1 MRNLRKTEKSLLA
14 NLDIKNSFENR
25 KFWKTVESLFSDK
38 LMHKEI
44 INFIKKQRIRKTR
57 QQMIKM
63 LPMLLASILAILYLF
78 QVKNYQ
84 FQITPSSVSIYL
96 QKVTKRS
103 VETIVNNF
111 KDHPSIKLI
120 TNIFNRQKNLFSFY
134 YTSLN

>member
-63 LPMLLASILAILYLF
+63 LPMLLVSILAILYLF

-103 VETIVNNF
+103 VETTVNNF

-120 TNIFNRQKNLFSFY
+120 TNIFNRQKNLFSF
-134 YTSLN
+134 